1 MKKKVLLGWLAVM
14 LLCGPCFAADLA
26 DGTYLLNDG
35 TMEMTLMINKIPD
48 GKYFVNG
55 FGNSKAGKT
64 CRVGDLAELK
74 GGTLIVGTCKMAID
88 ISENGFKLKDAGAC
102 AQCEAGAYVSGIYQ
116 KQ

>member
-1 MKKKVLLGWLAVM
+1 MKKKVVLGWLAVM

-64 CRVGDLAELK
+64 CRLGDLAELK
-74 GGTLIVGTCKMAID
+74 GDTLVVGTCKMAID